1 VILTTVFFASVLF
14 FAGISLRI
22 SREKLRIGI
31 LELGV
36 AFLLYGVVQI
46 ILLPTLW

>member
-1 VILTTVFFASVLF
+1 MFFASVLF

-22 SREKLRIGI
+22 TRQWLRMII
-31 LELGV
+31 LTLGV

-46 ILLPTLW
+46 IVLPTLL

>member
-1 VILTTVFFASVLF
+1 MVVL
-14 FAGISLRI
+14 G
-22 SREKLRIGI
+22 
-31 LELGV
+31 LGV